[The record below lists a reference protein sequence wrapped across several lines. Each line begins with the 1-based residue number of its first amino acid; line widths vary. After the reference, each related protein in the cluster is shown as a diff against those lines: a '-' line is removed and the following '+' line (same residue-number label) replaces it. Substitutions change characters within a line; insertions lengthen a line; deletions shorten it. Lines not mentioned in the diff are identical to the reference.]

1 MVDGLRDL
9 GVRLVSFD
17 KQLAKLKAPSVTR
30 AELLMLARGI
40 VDDYFKTLRSALQR
54 SGLADADL
62 APIDSCMHG
71 LLESSHKR
79 TGKHV
84 YKRLIRELR
93 KAGVAAEGRVL
104 ASAGSRS
111 AGVAGDATDRRI
123 IAILQG
129 LVPTAALAYEQAL
142 LDMAAGG
149 RLSWRGPA
157 TDLREA
163 LRETLDH
170 LAPDSGVTSQP
181 GFRLEPN
188 ASGPTMKQ
196 KVRYVLRQRGQLR
209 TVVEASEA
217 AIDAVESA
225 VGVFVRSV
233 YTRSSVSTHT
243 ATGRDE
249 VIGVRDFVRVALCEL
264 LEIRNA

>member
-1 MVDGLRDL
+1 VVEGLRDL
-9 GVRLVSFD
+9 GVRLLSFER
-17 KQLAKLKAPSVTR
+17 QLAKLHAASVTR
-30 AELLMLARGI
+30 ADLLALARGI
-40 VDDYFKTLRSALQR
+40 VDDYFGTLRSPLQR
-54 SGLADADL
+54 GGFSDVEL

-79 TGKHV
+79 TGKTV
-84 YKRLIRELR
+84 YKRLIRDLH
-93 KAGVAAEGRVL
+93 KAFVTAEGRVL

-111 AGVAGDATDRRI
+111 AGAAGDATDRRI
-123 IAILQG
+123 IVILQG

-142 LDMAAGG
+142 LDMGAGG

-170 LAPDSGVTSQP
+170 LAPDSEVTKQS
-181 GFRLEPN
+181 GFKLEPN
-188 ASGPTMKQ
+188 ATGPTMKQ
-196 KVRYVLRQRGQLR
+196 KVRYVLRERGHQRAA
-209 TVVEASEA
+209 VEASEA
-217 AIDAVESA
+217 AVDSVESA
-225 VGVFVRSV
+225 LGTFVRSV

-249 VIGVRDFVRVALCEL
+249 VIRVRDFVRVALCEL
-264 LEIRNA
+264 LEIRDV